1 MWLAL
6 QGDKAGDQLLVV
18 TGPPNHPFISD
29 EDLAEVEF
37 FAEVLGD
44 ETCKLVA
51 PSGALHVQCCIA
63 LGCIAL

>member
-1 MWLAL
+1 M
-6 QGDKAGDQLLVV
+6 V

-44 ETCKLVA
+44 ETYKLVA
-51 PSGALHVQCCIA
+51 PSGALRVQRCTALRCIA
-63 LGCIAL
+63 M